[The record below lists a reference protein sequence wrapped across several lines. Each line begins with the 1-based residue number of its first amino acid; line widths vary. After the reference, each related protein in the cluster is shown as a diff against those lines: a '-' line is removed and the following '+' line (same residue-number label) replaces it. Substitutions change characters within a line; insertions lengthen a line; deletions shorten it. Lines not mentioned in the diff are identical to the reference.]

1 MREFGTS
8 QFVNCISGNG
18 RDGFTKDELDWE
30 KLSLDI
36 QRSSESIFPENG
48 DRREQISKYLTL
60 SDSKGLAMGFHTEG
74 DFCLELWGDLLKKEE
89 QFNGIELMI
98 VVPEAFTLAP
108 LKGGAMH
115 AFDDS
120 SQAWRMM
127 CSALLYP
134 DNPSDKLSYEELSW
148 VFCYQLK

>member
-1 MREFGTS
+1 MTPLRSVDQIKQLSRNFVLWLVKPKDFIYQNFLQSINENFDPTGHTLPQIFEGIRSKWHMREFGTS

-74 DFCLELWGDLLKKEE
+74 DF
-89 QFNGIELMI
+89 
-98 VVPEAFTLAP
+98 A
-108 LKGGAMH
+108 
-115 AFDDS
+115 
-120 SQAWRMM
+120 
-127 CSALLYP
+127 
-134 DNPSDKLSYEELSW
+134 
-148 VFCYQLK
+148 